1 MPGRLWGGDHE
12 SGRPLQ
18 DVDRE
23 RRVGEAPKTAGLPGT
38 EGQHRTDFARDRARV
53 LHSAALRRLADKT
66 QVVGPQK
73 GDTLRTRLTHSLE
86 VAQIGRGM
94 AVGLGCDLD
103 LVELA
108 GLAHDIGHHTYLV
121 GRAGLEPAT
130 NGL

>member
-1 MPGRLWGGDHE
+1 MRRTHLRGR
-12 SGRPLQ
+12 SVRRP
-18 DVDRE
+18 
-23 RRVGEAPKTAGLPGT
+23 AGQTGT
-38 EGQHRTDFARDRARV
+38 EGQHRTDFAQDRARV
-53 LHSAALRRLADKT
+53 LHYAAHPTDALIGGR
-66 QVVGPQK
+66 
-73 GDTLRTRLTHSLE
+73 E
-86 VAQIGRGM
+86 NGRGM